1 MLDLMR
7 RHAKSW
13 IINILIAAICVVF
26 VFWGAGSFRQEKLTK
41 VAEINGEP
49 ISMADFQETYRRL
62 YEIARAQYRDY
73 LDDDMLKA
81 LNLKRQALE
90 KLINER
96 LMFQQARAM
105 GIEVSNEELQQK
117 IAEAPMFKVD
127 GKFNP
132 DRYRSMLSRLRYSPS
147 DYERLVRQDLLSRKI
162 IRMIGGLAKVASGE
176 VRDYYHLTFDKVD
189 IEFVLFG
196 VEKNREQVKITEG
209 QLAAYFKKHQEKYR
223 IPPQV
228 KVAYLAFRPKDYEDE
243 VEVSRDEMS
252 EYYELNLDRYREP
265 AKVKARHILFRVN
278 PNASPEETDRVRAKA
293 ETVLNLANKGGD
305 FAKLAEKYSEG
316 PTAKTGG
323 DLGWFATDQMVKP
336 FSDAA
341 FKMKKGQITGLVRT
355 EFGFHI
361 IKVDDRRA
369 ARSRSYEEV
378 KYEVRKKIVE
388 EKTAELA
395 ADRATE
401 AYEKAGLSGDLK
413 AAAAEMGLTHKTT
426 GFFSANTSLI
436 DQGLPPKFNE
446 ISIALQEGEMGP
458 LVDLDDAHF
467 LLKCLARKES
477 YLPGLEE
484 VRAAV
489 KVDFVEEKALEM
501 ASKAASEF
509 LAKVNGGRDWDKL
522 VQEQNLKTDSTGPF
536 TRSETIPKIG
546 SSQALKNAAFVLV
559 SPGQVGP
566 EPYMSGEGYYVIRL
580 KENLPASE
588 EEFEKQR
595 AALKER
601 LEDTKS
607 QAYIYNWL
615 ESIKASSSIE
625 IEERAL

>member
-1 MLDLMR
+1 MLDVMR

-13 IINILIAAICVVF
+13 IINILIGAICVVF

-49 ISMADFQETYRRL
+49 ISMADFQETYRQL
-62 YEIARAQYRDY
+62 YEMARAQYRD
-73 LDDDMLKA
+73 LMSDDLLKA

-90 KLINER
+90 KMINER

-105 GIEVSNEELQQK
+105 GIKVSNEELQQK

-132 DRYRSMLSRLRYSPS
+132 DRYRGMLSRLRYSPA

-162 IRMIGGLAKVASGE
+162 IRMIGGLAKVVPGE

-189 IEFVLFG
+189 IEFVLFEAAG
-196 VEKNREQVKITEG
+196 NRGQVKATDEEI
-209 QLAAYFKKHQEKYR
+209 AAYFKKYQEKYR

-228 KVAYLAFRPKDYEDE
+228 KVAYLIFRPEDYEDD
-243 VEVSRDEMS
+243 VEVGQDEMT
-252 EYYELNLDRYREP
+252 EYYELNLDQFREP

-278 PNASPEETDRVRAKA
+278 PNASPEKTNAVRAKA
-293 ETVLNLANKGGD
+293 ETVLNLVNKGGD

-323 DLGWFATDQMVKP
+323 DLGWFAKDQMVKP
-336 FSDAA
+336 FSDAV
-341 FKMKKGQITGLVRT
+341 FKMKKDQISGLVHT

-361 IKVDDRRA
+361 IKLDDRRA
-369 ARSRSYEEV
+369 DRNRSYEEV
-378 KYEVRKKIVE
+378 KYEIRKKIIR

-401 AYEKAGLSGDLK
+401 TYEKAGLSGDLK
-413 AAAAEMGLTHKTT
+413 AAAAEMGLTPKTT

-446 ISIALQEGEMGP
+446 IALGLQEGEMGP
-458 LVDLDDAHF
+458 LVDMDEKHVMI
-467 LLKCLARKES
+467 KCLARKES

-484 VRAAV
+484 VRASV
-489 KVDFVEEKALEM
+489 KVDFVEEKAMEA
-501 ASKAASEF
+501 ASRAASEF
-509 LAKVNGGRDWDKL
+509 LTQVNGGRDWDKL
-522 VQEQNLKTDSTGPF
+522 IQEQNLKAGSTGPF
-536 TRSETIPKIG
+536 TRNETIPKIEVSRG
-546 SSQALKNAAFVLV
+546 LKDAAFLLV
-559 SPGQVGP
+559 GLGQTGP
-566 EPYMSGEGYYVIRL
+566 EPYASDKGYYVIRL
-580 KENLPASE
+580 KASLPASE
-588 EEFEKQR
+588 EEFEKQK
-595 AALKER
+595 ANLKER
-601 LEDTKS
+601 LEANKS
-607 QAYIYNWL
+607 QAYIYYWL
-615 ESIKASSSIE
+615 ESVKADSSIE